1 MTIPSGIRNWSL
13 HIILIWKTRLDDYIG
28 SKYLHKINSVQSIH
42 ICIFLANSVPWN
54 SQAKFLIYI
63 WIILN
68 FQKVD
73 NMAKFLSVQ
82 LNRKNIRFNWF
93 GTKIAKITIV
103 DIYGMPI
110 CQSLCMDFLIPSS
123 FFFFLLS
130 MWNPWAETIKCS
142 SINQKK
148 PVLDQSSVQACIVLS
163 MKCVLSS
170 SVLFFYYSQ
179 DLLLLCVLCP
189 AQSHRAKLKI
199 DSPKISGVGWE
210 TNIKKWY
217 YYDVCDIIVLL
228 IPISI

>member
-123 FFFFLLS
+123 FFFFTEYVEPLS
-130 MWNPWAETIKCS
+130 RNNKMFFNKSKEASAWSKFSA
-142 SINQKK
+142 
-148 PVLDQSSVQACIVLS
+148 S
-163 MKCVLSS
+163 MHC
-170 SVLFFYYSQ
+170 
-179 DLLLLCVLCP
+179 
-189 AQSHRAKLKI
+189 A
-199 DSPKISGVGWE
+199 
-210 TNIKKWY
+210 
-217 YYDVCDIIVLL
+217 
-228 IPISI
+228 

>member
-123 FFFFLLS
+123 FFFFAEYVEPLS
-130 MWNPWAETIKCS
+130 RNNKMFFNKSKEASAWSKFSA
-142 SINQKK
+142 
-148 PVLDQSSVQACIVLS
+148 S
-163 MKCVLSS
+163 MHC
-170 SVLFFYYSQ
+170 
-179 DLLLLCVLCP
+179 
-189 AQSHRAKLKI
+189 A
-199 DSPKISGVGWE
+199 
-210 TNIKKWY
+210 
-217 YYDVCDIIVLL
+217 
-228 IPISI
+228 